1 MKSIAVFN
9 NKGGV
14 GKTTL
19 AYHLASAM
27 AELGKKVLLV
37 DLDPQSNLTLYGYSP
52 EELEE
57 LWSEEDNFIEDFP
70 QARKVS
76 AQKEYKRIISKNLF
90 TIFPDQCRLCGC
102 AKRPIRAT

>member
-76 AQKEYKRIISKNLF
+76 AQKEYKRIISKTRSIHFLLKP
-90 TIFPDQCRLCGC
+90 TEDGVDD
-102 AKRPIRAT
+102 